1 MNCGRILH
9 IQHRVGKTKTTEGGL
24 RVVIATGAGAAAS
37 EQELLAGPLKP
48 TLLAPLLS
56 QWLAS
61 AVNG

>member
-1 MNCGRILH
+1 M
-9 IQHRVGKTKTTEGGL
+9 GKTKTTEGGL

-48 TLLAPLLS
+48 TLLPLLLS